1 MELFV
6 QEERGQ
12 CRRDHGAQRRKDGA
26 VEGPFHRYAPRLE
39 EEVGARGKHTLH
51 ICPAYISMQCNANS
65 MQIPRR
71 CADGGRAGAAVQ
83 GATYSVQDAG
93 ELPERLQLPD
103 LQVVVGLQ
111 EQRHG
116 GALQGGQEAH
126 PGRQRQRVEVRL
138 ADGHLKRRHR

>member
-39 EEVGARGKHTLH
+39 EEVGARGKHALQYSFSFYHSDPT
-51 ICPAYISMQCNANS
+51 
-65 MQIPRR
+65 RR
-71 CADGGRAGAAVQ
+71 CAAQNGGRAGAAVQ
-83 GATYSVQDAG
+83 GETYSVQDAG
-93 ELPERLQLPD
+93 ELPERVQLPD

-126 PGRQRQRVEVRL
+126 PGRQRQRVQVRL